1 MLFTCL
7 LYYAATASRIHVE
20 YANYRPERYDGVHHN
35 SESSYHQAS
44 FILDSENQYYD
55 DSSNLD
61 YSKYQNGADY
71 EYRFETYGSKYGKSS
86 TQRYPSSKLF
96 IPYAGLG
103 VIDNSTTFVADAI
116 KNSTVKHVIL
126 AFANMDPQGNINLG
140 TTPISE
146 TSGFIQGIRDAG
158 GDVVISFGGVAQ
170 GSHMEFASV
179 IQNPDDLVKAYQ
191 RVIDFYKPIGI
202 DFDLEAGDLTDE
214 TMARRYSAII
224 QLKKNNPDLKLIL
237 TLQVALEGLVGNGLR
252 LMTTASSM
260 KVPFDVVNLMTMDF
274 GTSVPDGQTNMGKYC
289 IAATKAAAETIDK
302 LGMKVQL
309 GITPMIGTN
318 DSPNLVFSLD
328 NAKELLDFANGASYI
343 SQVSYWGLQRDQN
356 TPGGDITISSGV
368 DQQPLQFLHVMGKF
382 TVPEAPTTTT
392 SISTPTSTIKNNSNK
407 ISVNTSNIPMSRQS
421 TNKIPETE
429 PPQQIGDYRLD
440 KVIGQGTY
448 GKVRLAKHIETDE
461 KVAIKLIEKCQIQ
474 SPKQVARLQ
483 REIRFLKLLHHPHIV
498 KVIDVVETQEFIYII
513 MEYAVGGELFDYIVA
528 NKRVKEKE
536 ARSFFRMNAIIHR
549 DLKPENLLLDEK
561 KNIKIIDF
569 GFGNNF
575 STNGLLDT
583 FCGSPFY
590 AAPEMIL
597 GKKYEGPEVDM
608 WSLGVILFALLCG
621 HLPFDDDNMKEL
633 YKKIASGSYKIPDYI
648 HSKARHL
655 IDRLITVDP
664 KQRATL
670 PEVLQH
676 PWVNEGYSSPPPN
689 YIPKRPTITDPN
701 SLSSDIV
708 SRLEIFG
715 YTKPEIY
722 EAFSPQQDPSQPN
735 AIRATYFL
743 LSEMVV
749 REQAKLRAIRKLS
762 QQRKNSV
769 YDSNTTLAH
778 SSNTDLPASRDSVE
792 SNPGYARNEISKR
805 IPGYRAVSYSERTD
819 KIISN
824 MQNISLEGQKRQ
836 SSDPIMPTHTTPKT
850 TAEKFKEELRAVSGW
865 FLNYST
871 TTQKSAA
878 EILKQLGMILGEHNV
893 VYTSENRCIFEC
905 EVDANM
911 FEKDHSR
918 DRKFKPQVVGF
929 QVEICKLPRLNLNG
943 IHFKRISGG
952 VWNYKKVCS
961 KLLSL
966 LNL

>member
-1 MLFTCL
+1 
-7 LYYAATASRIHVE
+7 
-20 YANYRPERYDGVHHN
+20 
-35 SESSYHQAS
+35 
-44 FILDSENQYYD
+44 
-55 DSSNLD
+55 
-61 YSKYQNGADY
+61 
-71 EYRFETYGSKYGKSS
+71 
-86 TQRYPSSKLF
+86 
-96 IPYAGLG
+96 
-103 VIDNSTTFVADAI
+103 
-116 KNSTVKHVIL
+116 
-126 AFANMDPQGNINLG
+126 
-140 TTPISE
+140 
-146 TSGFIQGIRDAG
+146 
-158 GDVVISFGGVAQ
+158 
-170 GSHMEFASV
+170 
-179 IQNPDDLVKAYQ
+179 
-191 RVIDFYKPIGI
+191 
-202 DFDLEAGDLTDE
+202 
-214 TMARRYSAII
+214 
-224 QLKKNNPDLKLIL
+224 
-237 TLQVALEGLVGNGLR
+237 
-252 LMTTASSM
+252 
-260 KVPFDVVNLMTMDF
+260 
-274 GTSVPDGQTNMGKYC
+274 
-289 IAATKAAAETIDK
+289 
-302 LGMKVQL
+302 
-309 GITPMIGTN
+309 
-318 DSPNLVFSLD
+318 
-328 NAKELLDFANGASYI
+328 
-343 SQVSYWGLQRDQN
+343 
-356 TPGGDITISSGV
+356 
-368 DQQPLQFLHVMGKF
+368 
-382 TVPEAPTTTT
+382 
-392 SISTPTSTIKNNSNK
+392 
-407 ISVNTSNIPMSRQS
+407 MSRQS
-421 TNKIPETE
+421 TKLAEIE
-429 PPQQIGDYRLD
+429 PPAQIGDYRLD

-498 KVIDVVETQEFIYII
+498 KVIDVVETQDFIYII

-536 ARSFFRMNAIIHR
+536 ARSFFRMVLSAVDYCHKNAIIHR

-664 KQRATL
+664 KKRATL

-689 YIPKRPTITDPN
+689 YIPKRPVITDPN
-701 SLSSDIV
+701 SLSADIV

-722 EAFSPQQDPSQPN
+722 EAFSPFHDPSQPN
-735 AIRATYFL
+735 AIRSTYFL

-749 REQAKLRAIRKLS
+749 REQAKLRALRKLS
-762 QQRKNSV
+762 QQRKSSV
-769 YDSNTTLAH
+769 NDSNTTLAH
-778 SSNTDLPASRDSVE
+778 SSNTDLKASRDSVE
-792 SNPGYARNEISKR
+792 SSNQGYARNDLSKR
-805 IPGYRAVSYSERTD
+805 IPAHRTVSYSERTD

-824 MQNISLEGQKRQ
+824 MQNISLDNRFEGQKRQ
-836 SSDPIMPTHTTPKT
+836 SSDPVMPTHTAPKT

-878 EILKQLGMILGEHNV
+878 EILIQLGMILGEHNV

-911 FEKDHSR
+911 FEKEHYR
-918 DRKFKPQVVGF
+918 DRKYKPQMVGF
-929 QVEICKLPRLNLNG
+929 QVEICKVPRLNLNG